1 MTLSNQEFRREKRVT
16 FTTRATL
23 ATTSGNENLIKDA
36 STIDLS
42 ESGAKVRFSGQIMPG
57 EVVELFLSKRPE
69 PCRVVWTAPGEARQ
83 ELIVGLEFTRQLPDP
98 QRLQTSSSTKSEPF
112 N

>member
-1 MTLSNQEFRREKRVT
+1 MTASNQEFRREKRVN

-23 ATTSGNENLIKDA
+23 AATSGNQNVIKDA

-42 ESGAKVRFSGQIMPG
+42 ESGAKVRFSGEIMPG
-57 EVVELFLSKRPE
+57 QVVELFLSKRPE
-69 PCRVVWTAPGEARQ
+69 PCRVVWTAPGESKQ

-98 QRLQTSSSTKSEPF
+98 QRLRTSSSDNSEPM